1 VVGQADQGGLR
12 SAGFW
17 ATDDLHLLYIVAS
30 FGLTRI
36 GSTTPLIHGAMEAI
50 KYIMTGKMVVSGKT
64 EMSVTERCSLNG
76 YAEGMSHYL
85 QSNRS
90 VQRGH
95 G

>member
-1 VVGQADQGGLR
+1 
-12 SAGFW
+12 
-17 ATDDLHLLYIVAS
+17 
-30 FGLTRI
+30 
-36 GSTTPLIHGAMEAI
+36 METI

-64 EMSVTERCSLNG
+64 EMTVTEERSLNNF
-76 YAEGMSHYL
+76 AEGMSHYL